1 MAMTVYLLRRF
12 VTMALTL
19 LMISAIVFLVIKLP
33 PGDYLSNQI
42 DELRA
47 QGDAAAA
54 AKAEFLRVQY
64 GLDRPAWEQY
74 LAWIGLMPG
83 QNGFSGLLQGDWGWS
98 FEFQRPVNEV
108 VGSSLGLTIVV
119 NIAAV
124 LFITSSP
131 SRSRSIRLRGNI
143 QPATMQR
150 R

>member
-64 GLDRPAWEQY
+64 GLDRP
-74 LAWIGLMPG
+74 
-83 QNGFSGLLQGDWGWS
+83 
-98 FEFQRPVNEV
+98 V
-108 VGSSLGLTIVV
+108 VGAIPRLDRPHARTERILRASRRAIGAGPSNSSGPSTKSW
-119 NIAAV
+119 AV
-124 LFITSSP
+124 
-131 SRSRSIRLRGNI
+131 RS
-143 QPATMQR
+143 A
-150 R
+150 